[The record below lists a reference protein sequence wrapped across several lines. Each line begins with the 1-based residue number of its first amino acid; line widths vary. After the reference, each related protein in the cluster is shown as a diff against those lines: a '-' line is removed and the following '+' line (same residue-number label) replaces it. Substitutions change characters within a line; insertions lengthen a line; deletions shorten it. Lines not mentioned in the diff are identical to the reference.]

1 MLLENGNSNSMIDLF
16 LNGGLVT
23 MLFLTLLFILVI
35 IASSKRKHLVRSL
48 GLLAFIVG
56 LLSSFLGIYSAI
68 AVIEQMGNASPAIVA
83 GGIKTALTTFIYGIF
98 IFVISII
105 LDIVNK
111 NKV

>member
-1 MLLENGNSNSMIDLF
+1 MIDLF

-23 MLFLTLLFILVI
+23 MSFLTLLFIMVVI
-35 IASSKRKHLVRSL
+35 AANNRKHLVISL
-48 GLLAFIVG
+48 GLLAFVVG

-68 AVIEQMGNASPAIVA
+68 IVIEQMGNASPAIVA

-98 IFVISII
+98 VFVVSVI

>member
-1 MLLENGNSNSMIDLF
+1 MIDLF

-23 MLFLTLLFILVI
+23 MSFLTLLFILVV
-35 IASSKRKHLVRSL
+35 IASNKRKHLVRSL

-68 AVIEQMGNASPAIVA
+68 AVIEQVGNASPTIVA
-83 GGIKTALTTFIYGIF
+83 GGVKIALTTFIYGIF
-98 IFVISII
+98 IFVVSIV

-111 NKV
+111 NKG

>member
-1 MLLENGNSNSMIDLF
+1 MS
-16 LNGGLVT
+16 
-23 MLFLTLLFILVI
+23 FLTLLFILVVL
-35 IASSKRKHLVRSL
+35 ASNKRKHLVRSL

-83 GGIKTALTTFIYGIF
+83 GGVKTALTTFIYGNF
-98 IFVISII
+98 IFVVSII

>member
-1 MLLENGNSNSMIDLF
+1 MS
-16 LNGGLVT
+16 
-23 MLFLTLLFILVI
+23 FLTLLFIMVVI
-35 IASSKRKHLVRSL
+35 AANKRKHLVISL
-48 GLLAFIVG
+48 GLLAFVVG

-68 AVIEQMGNASPAIVA
+68 IVIEQMGNASPAIVA

-98 IFVISII
+98 VFVVSII

>member
-1 MLLENGNSNSMIDLF
+1 MIDLF

-23 MLFLTLLFILVI
+23 MSFLTLLFIMVVV
-35 IASSKRKHLVRSL
+35 AANKRKHLVISL
-48 GLLAFIVG
+48 GLLAFVVG

-68 AVIEQMGNASPAIVA
+68 IVIEQMGNASPAIVA

-98 IFVISII
+98 VFVVSII

>member
-23 MLFLTLLFILVI
+23 MSFLTLLFILVI
-35 IASSKRKHLVRSL
+35 IASNKRKHLVRSL

-68 AVIEQMGNASPAIVA
+68 AVIEQMGNASPAIVS

-111 NKV
+111 NKA

>member
-1 MLLENGNSNSMIDLF
+1 MIDLF

-23 MLFLTLLFILVI
+23 MSFLTLLFILVI
-35 IASSKRKHLVRSL
+35 IASNKRKHIVRSL

-68 AVIEQMGNASPAIVA
+68 AVIEQFGDASPSIIA
-83 GGIKTALTTFIYGIF
+83 GGIKVALSTLIYGTFILI
-98 IFVISII
+98 VSII

-111 NKV
+111 YKA

>member
-1 MLLENGNSNSMIDLF
+1 MIDLF

-23 MLFLTLLFILVI
+23 MSFLTLLFIFVI
-35 IASSKRKHLVRSL
+35 IASNKRKHLVRSL

-68 AVIEQMGNASPAIVA
+68 AVIEQMGNASPVIVA
-83 GGIKTALTTFIYGIF
+83 GGVKTALTTFIYGIF
-98 IFVISII
+98 IFVVSII

-111 NKV
+111 NKLQ

>member
-1 MLLENGNSNSMIDLF
+1 MIDLF

-23 MLFLTLLFILVI
+23 MSFLTLLFIMVVI
-35 IASSKRKHLVRSL
+35 AANKRKHLVISL
-48 GLLAFIVG
+48 GLLAFVVG

-68 AVIEQMGNASPAIVA
+68 IVIEQMGNASPAIVA
-83 GGIKTALTTFIYGIF
+83 GGIKTALITFIYGIF
-98 IFVISII
+98 VFVVSII

>member
-1 MLLENGNSNSMIDLF
+1 
-16 LNGGLVT
+16 

-35 IASSKRKHLVRSL
+35 IASNKRKHLVRSL

-68 AVIEQMGNASPAIVA
+68 AVIEQVGNASPTIVA
-83 GGIKTALTTFIYGIF
+83 GGVKIALTTFIYGIF
-98 IFVISII
+98 IFVVSIV

-111 NKV
+111 NKVELVRFYTSLF

>member
-1 MLLENGNSNSMIDLF
+1 MIDLF

-23 MLFLTLLFILVI
+23 MSFLTLLFILVV
-35 IASSKRKHLVRSL
+35 IASNKRKNLVRSL

-68 AVIEQMGNASPAIVA
+68 TVIEQMGNVSPAIVA
-83 GGIKTALTTFIYGIF
+83 GGVKTALTTFIYGIF
-98 IFVISII
+98 IFVVSIV

>member
-1 MLLENGNSNSMIDLF
+1 MINLF
-16 LNGGLVT
+16 LKGGLVT
-23 MLFLTLLFILVI
+23 MSFLTLLFILVI
-35 IASSKRKHLVRSL
+35 IASNKRKHIVRSL
-48 GLLAFIVG
+48 GLLAFVVG

-68 AVIEQMGNASPAIVA
+68 AVIEQMGNVSPAIVA

-98 IFVISII
+98 IFVVSII

>member
-23 MLFLTLLFILVI
+23 MSFLTLLFILVI
-35 IASSKRKHLVRSL
+35 IASNKRKHIVRSL
-48 GLLAFIVG
+48 GLLAFVVG

-68 AVIEQMGNASPAIVA
+68 TVIEKMGNVSPAIVA
-83 GGIKTALTTFIYGIF
+83 GGVKTALTTFIYGIF

-105 LDIVNK
+105 LDIVNI

>member
-23 MLFLTLLFILVI
+23 MSFLTLLFILVI
-35 IASSKRKHLVRSL
+35 IASNKRNHLVRSL

-111 NKV
+111 NKA